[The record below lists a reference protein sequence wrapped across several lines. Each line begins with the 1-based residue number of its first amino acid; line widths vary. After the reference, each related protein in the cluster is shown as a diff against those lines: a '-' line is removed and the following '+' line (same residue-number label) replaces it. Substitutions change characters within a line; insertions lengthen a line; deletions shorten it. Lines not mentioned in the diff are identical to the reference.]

1 MKIYYENEKSAGAE
15 PEVLNNVGLM
25 LRTPHDTIRCFCANK
40 MIIDISLDQFL
51 AVVEE
56 KNYSE

>member
-1 MKIYYENEKSAGAE
+1 MKIYYESEKSVDAE
-15 PEVLNNVGLM
+15 PEVLDNVGLM
-25 LRTPHDTIRCFCANK
+25 LRTPRDTIRCFCANK
-40 MIIDISLDQFL
+40 MVIDIPLDQFL